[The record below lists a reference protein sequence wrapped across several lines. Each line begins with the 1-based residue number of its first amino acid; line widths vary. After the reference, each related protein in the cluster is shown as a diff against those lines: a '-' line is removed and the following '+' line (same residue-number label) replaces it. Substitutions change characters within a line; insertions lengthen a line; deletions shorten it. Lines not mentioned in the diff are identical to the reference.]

1 LGGNNSTPF
10 LVIENKVLYTLDT
23 NIKKLEGYEY
33 SFSDKL
39 FPSLVIT
46 AKFDEPTITVTCYGE
61 VLYELELAIRELFIE
76 EEIIVDIVVPSL
88 ISPIDYSEIA
98 DSVKKTK
105 NLVIIEEGS
114 GIASWGSELVSRLNE
129 DRVVIEKLTRFSNN
143 NIIPS
148 ALKVEL
154 KNLPTKV
161 NIKQLIKSI

>member
-1 LGGNNSTPF
+1 M
-10 LVIENKVLYTLDT
+10 
-23 NIKKLEGYEY
+23 
-33 SFSDKL
+33 
-39 FPSLVIT
+39 
-46 AKFDEPTITVTCYGE
+46 
-61 VLYELELAIRELFIE
+61 
-76 EEIIVDIVVPSL
+76 
-88 ISPIDYSEIA
+88 
-98 DSVKKTK
+98 KKTK

-161 NIKQLIKSI
+161 NIKEFCIDLFMIFRFSIIIS